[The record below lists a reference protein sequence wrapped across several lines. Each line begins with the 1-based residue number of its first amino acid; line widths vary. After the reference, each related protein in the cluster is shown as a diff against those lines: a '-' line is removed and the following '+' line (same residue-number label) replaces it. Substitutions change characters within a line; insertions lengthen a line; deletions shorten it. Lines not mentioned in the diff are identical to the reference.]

1 MKTATQKDIESRQ
14 ETIENELLGL
24 FESNL
29 KITDWNVPEADDR
42 VAAYMLLDII
52 QKQLDSIKKD
62 VEDGKYDY
70 Y

>member
-14 ETIENELLGL
+14 EVIENELLGL

-42 VAAYMLLDII
+42 NAAKMILDII
-52 QKQLDSIKKD
+52 QTKLDTIKQA

>member
-1 MKTATQKDIESRQ
+1 MPTPTQKDIISRQ

-29 KITDWNVPEADDR
+29 KITDWNVPEADDQN
-42 VAAYMLLDII
+42 AAEMLIEII
-52 QKQLDSIKKD
+52 QNKLDTIKED
-62 VEDGKYDY
+62 VKNGKYEY